1 MKFLL
6 NKIIRNLI
14 AGVTKKM
21 NSKIRMKYISS
32 FVIAC
37 VVSGYILVS
46 ERVVLAEPPTPD
58 PLFLELEAIY
68 RGDKDY
74 KQLPFVPEDP
84 HKRSKNGPTL
94 KNVTLKANKE
104 WLKKWI
110 SNPSEMVPNARMPR
124 LMLSDDE
131 IEAVLAYLTS
141 IADNELPEQ
150 EWDSYLLKE
159 EDDMTDDEYEK
170 MDELVSGGKA
180 IWGRARCNIC
190 HPVKGKGGA
199 VGVGPDLGAVAEKI
213 NRDWLYLWIKEPQS
227 YFHQTQMARYRFK
240 DDELRKLVEYLMKDW
255 DFKPE
260 EEDDEDEEDES
271 GEEETVATD
280 EVSGGEGVEEKA
292 EVEDKSSII
301 PEGTLAEKGKRIIE
315 LNRCFICHEIEGIS
329 ELLPV
334 SSEKSEPTN
343 DFEKLLNDIKC
354 MTCHNI
360 QGNGGT
366 FAPELTHEGSK
377 LKGSWIKGFVETPDI
392 IRPLLKQMPKFNLT
406 SEEAETAADFVE
418 EFFISEEIPL
428 DKFADVEPAEEWISK
443 GKYLYDARGCKTC
456 HTISAGGI
464 VGPNLKRVGD
474 RLENGFIFFHLKDPH
489 HETPDA
495 VEPNYNLTDEEA
507 TALTH
512 FLMSCKSEK

>member
-1 MKFLL
+1 MIKD
-6 NKIIRNLI
+6 RN
-14 AGVTKKM
+14 
-21 NSKIRMKYISS
+21 YISS

-37 VVSGYILVS
+37 VALGYILVS
-46 ERVVLAEPPTPD
+46 GRVVFAEPPKPD
-58 PLFLELEAIY
+58 PLFLELEAMY

-74 KQLPFVPEDP
+74 KQLPFVPENP
-84 HKRSKNGPTL
+84 HKRLKNGPTL
-94 KNVTLKANKE
+94 KNVTHKANKE

-110 SNPSEMVPNARMPR
+110 SNPGEMVPNARMPR

-141 IADNELPEQ
+141 IADKELPKQ
-150 EWDSYLLKE
+150 EWEPYLLKN
-159 EDDMTDDEYEK
+159 EDDMADDEYES

-199 VGVGPDLGAVAEKI
+199 VGVGTDLGAVAEKV
-213 NRDWLYLWIKEPQS
+213 NRDWLYLWIREPQS
-227 YFHQTQMARYRFK
+227 YFHQTQMPRYRFK
-240 DDELRKLVEYLMKDW
+240 DDELRQLVEYLMKDW
-255 DFKPE
+255 DFRPE
-260 EEDDEDEEDES
+260 EEETAGTDKVSESKGAEED
-271 GEEETVATD
+271 T
-280 EVSGGEGVEEKA
+280 
-292 EVEDKSSII
+292 EDKSSII
-301 PEGTLAEKGKRIIE
+301 PEGTLVEKGKRIIE
-315 LNRCFICHEIEGIS
+315 LNRCFICHEIEGVS

-334 SSEKSEPTN
+334 RSEKSEPTN
-343 DFEKLLNDIKC
+343 EFEKLLNDIRC

-377 LKGSWIKGFVETPDI
+377 LKRSWIKGFVETPDI
-392 IRPLLKQMPKFNLT
+392 IRPLLQQMPKFNLT
-406 SEEAETAADFVE
+406 SEEAETAANFVE
-418 EFFISEEIPL
+418 EFFVSGEFLL
-428 DKFADVEPAEEWISK
+428 DKFADIKSTEEEISK
-443 GKYLYDARGCKTC
+443 GKELYEAKGCKTC
-456 HTISAGGI
+456 HTIEGGGV

-507 TALTH
+507 TAITH
-512 FLMSCKSEK
+512 FLMSCKSKE

>member
-1 MKFLL
+1 MIKD
-6 NKIIRNLI
+6 RN
-14 AGVTKKM
+14 
-21 NSKIRMKYISS
+21 YISS

-37 VVSGYILVS
+37 VALGYILVS
-46 ERVVLAEPPTPD
+46 GRVVFAEPPKPD
-58 PLFLELEAIY
+58 PLFLELEAMY

-84 HKRSKNGPTL
+84 HKRLKNGPTL
-94 KNVTLKANKE
+94 KNVTHKANKE

-110 SNPSEMVPNARMPR
+110 SNPGEMVPNARMPR

-141 IADNELPEQ
+141 IADKELPKQ
-150 EWDSYLLKE
+150 EWEPYLLKN
-159 EDDMTDDEYEK
+159 EDDMADDEYEN

-199 VGVGPDLGAVAEKI
+199 VGVGTDLGAVAEKV
-213 NRDWLYLWIKEPQS
+213 NRDWLYLWIREPQS
-227 YFHQTQMARYRFK
+227 YFHQTQMPRYRFK
-240 DDELRKLVEYLMKDW
+240 DDELRQLVEYLMKDW
-255 DFKPE
+255 DFRPE
-260 EEDDEDEEDES
+260 EEETAGTDKVSESKGAEED
-271 GEEETVATD
+271 T
-280 EVSGGEGVEEKA
+280 
-292 EVEDKSSII
+292 EDKSSII
-301 PEGTLAEKGKRIIE
+301 PEGTLVEKGKRIIE
-315 LNRCFICHEIEGIS
+315 LNRCFICHEIEGVS

-334 SSEKSEPTN
+334 RSEKSEPTN
-343 DFEKLLNDIKC
+343 EFEKLLNDIRC

-377 LKGSWIKGFVETPDI
+377 LKRSWIKGFVETPDI
-392 IRPLLKQMPKFNLT
+392 IRPLLQQMPKFNLT
-406 SEEAETAADFVE
+406 SEEAETAANFVE
-418 EFFISEEIPL
+418 EFFVSGEFLL
-428 DKFADVEPAEEWISK
+428 DKFADIKSTEEEISK
-443 GKYLYDARGCKTC
+443 GKELYEAKGCKTC
-456 HTISAGGI
+456 HTIEGGGV

-507 TALTH
+507 TAITH
-512 FLMSCKSEK
+512 FLMSCKSKE

>member
-1 MKFLL
+1 
-6 NKIIRNLI
+6 
-14 AGVTKKM
+14 
-21 NSKIRMKYISS
+21 MKYILS
-32 FVIAC
+32 FVTAC
-37 VVSGYILVS
+37 VILGYTLVS
-46 ERVVLAEPPTPD
+46 ERVILAEPPTPD
-58 PLFLELEAIY
+58 PLFLELESIY

-74 KQLPFVPEDP
+74 KELPFVPDDP
-84 HKRSKNGPTL
+84 HKRLKNGPTL
-94 KNVTLKANKE
+94 KNVTHKANKE

-110 SNPSEMVPNARMPR
+110 SNPSEMVPNARMPK
-124 LMLSDDE
+124 LMLSDNE

-141 IADNELPEQ
+141 IADKELPKQGWEP
-150 EWDSYLLKE
+150 YLMKN

-199 VGVGPDLGAVAEKI
+199 VGVGPDLGAVAEKV

-227 YFHQTQMARYRFK
+227 YFHQTQMPRYRFQ
-240 DDELRKLVEYLMKDW
+240 DDDLRQLVEYLMKDW
-255 DFKPE
+255 DFKPD
-260 EEDDEDEEDES
+260 EDGEDEEN
-271 GEEETVATD
+271 GEKSTVTD
-280 EVSGGEGVEEKA
+280 EVSEGESAEEKA
-292 EVEDKSSII
+292 EVEDKFSII

-315 LNRCFICHEIEGIS
+315 LSRCFICHEIEGVS

-334 SSEKSEPTN
+334 SRKSEPTN
-343 DFEKLLNDIKC
+343 EFEKLLNDVKC

-377 LKGSWIKGFVETPDI
+377 LKESWIKGFVETPDI
-392 IRPLLKQMPKFNLT
+392 IRPLLKQMPKFNLS
-406 SEEAETAADFVE
+406 SEEAETAANFVE
-418 EFFISEEIPL
+418 EFFVSEEIPL
-428 DKFADVEPAEEWISK
+428 DKFADIEPTEEKISR
-443 GKYLYDARGCKTC
+443 GKELYDARGCKTC
-456 HTISAGGI
+456 HTIESGGI

-474 RLENGFIFFHLKDPH
+474 RLENGFIYFHLKDPH

-507 TALTH
+507 IAITH
-512 FLMSCKSEK
+512 FLMSCKSKE

>member
-1 MKFLL
+1 MIKD
-6 NKIIRNLI
+6 
-14 AGVTKKM
+14 M
-21 NSKIRMKYISS
+21 NYISS

-37 VVSGYILVS
+37 VALGYILVS
-46 ERVVLAEPPTPD
+46 GRVVFAEPPKPD
-58 PLFLELEAIY
+58 PLFLELEAMY

-74 KQLPFVPEDP
+74 KQLPFVPENP
-84 HKRSKNGPTL
+84 HKRLKNGPTL
-94 KNVTLKANKE
+94 KNVTHKANKE

-110 SNPSEMVPNARMPR
+110 SNPGEMVPNARMPR

-141 IADNELPEQ
+141 IADKELPKQ
-150 EWDSYLLKE
+150 EWEPYLLKN
-159 EDDMTDDEYEK
+159 EDDMADDEYES

-199 VGVGPDLGAVAEKI
+199 VGVGPDLGAVAEKV
-213 NRDWLYLWIKEPQS
+213 NRDWLYLWIREPQS
-227 YFHQTQMARYRFK
+227 YFHQTQMPRYRFK
-240 DDELRKLVEYLMKDW
+240 DDELRQLVEYLMKDW
-255 DFKPE
+255 DFRPE
-260 EEDDEDEEDES
+260 EEETAGTDKVSESKGAEED
-271 GEEETVATD
+271 T
-280 EVSGGEGVEEKA
+280 
-292 EVEDKSSII
+292 EDKSSII
-301 PEGTLAEKGKRIIE
+301 PEGTLVEKGKRIIE
-315 LNRCFICHEIEGIS
+315 LNRCFICHEIEGVS

-334 SSEKSEPTN
+334 RSEKSEPTN
-343 DFEKLLNDIKC
+343 EFEKLLNDIRC

-377 LKGSWIKGFVETPDI
+377 LKRSWIKGFVETPDI
-392 IRPLLKQMPKFNLT
+392 IRPLLQQMPKFNLT
-406 SEEAETAADFVE
+406 SEEAETAANFVE
-418 EFFISEEIPL
+418 EFFVSGEFLL
-428 DKFADVEPAEEWISK
+428 DKFADIKSTEEEISK
-443 GKYLYDARGCKTC
+443 GKELYEAKGCKTC
-456 HTISAGGI
+456 HTIEGGGV

-507 TALTH
+507 TAITH
-512 FLMSCKSEK
+512 FLMSCKSKE

>member
-1 MKFLL
+1 MIKD
-6 NKIIRNLI
+6 
-14 AGVTKKM
+14 M
-21 NSKIRMKYISS
+21 NYISS

-37 VVSGYILVS
+37 IALGYILVS
-46 ERVVLAEPPTPD
+46 GRVVFAEPPKPD
-58 PLFLELEAIY
+58 PLFLELEAMY

-74 KQLPFVPEDP
+74 KQLPFVPENP
-84 HKRSKNGPTL
+84 HKRLKNGPTL
-94 KNVTLKANKE
+94 KNVTHKANKE

-110 SNPSEMVPNARMPR
+110 SNPGEMVPNARMPR

-141 IADNELPEQ
+141 IADKELPKQ
-150 EWDSYLLKE
+150 EWEPYLLKN
-159 EDDMTDDEYEK
+159 EDDMADDEYES

-199 VGVGPDLGAVAEKI
+199 VGVGTDLGAVAEKV
-213 NRDWLYLWIKEPQS
+213 NRDWLYLWIREPQS
-227 YFHQTQMARYRFK
+227 YFHQTQMPRYRFK
-240 DDELRKLVEYLMKDW
+240 DDELRQLVEYLMKDW
-255 DFKPE
+255 DFRPE
-260 EEDDEDEEDES
+260 EEETAGTDKVSESKGAEED
-271 GEEETVATD
+271 T
-280 EVSGGEGVEEKA
+280 
-292 EVEDKSSII
+292 EDKSSII
-301 PEGTLAEKGKRIIE
+301 PEGTLVEKGKRIIE
-315 LNRCFICHEIEGIS
+315 LNRCFICHEIEGVS

-334 SSEKSEPTN
+334 RSEKSEPTN
-343 DFEKLLNDIKC
+343 EFEKLLNDIRC

-377 LKGSWIKGFVETPDI
+377 LKRSWIKGFVETPDI
-392 IRPLLKQMPKFNLT
+392 IRPLLQQMPKFNLT
-406 SEEAETAADFVE
+406 SEEAETAANFVE
-418 EFFISEEIPL
+418 EFFVSGEFLL
-428 DKFADVEPAEEWISK
+428 DKFADIKSTEEEISK
-443 GKYLYDARGCKTC
+443 GKELYEAKGCKTC
-456 HTISAGGI
+456 HTIEGGGV

-507 TALTH
+507 TAITH
-512 FLMSCKSEK
+512 FLMSCKSKE

>member
-6 NKIIRNLI
+6 NKIIRNSI
-14 AGVTKKM
+14 ADTTKKM
-21 NSKIRMKYISS
+21 NSNNKRKYISS

-37 VVSGYILVS
+37 VVLGYILVT
-46 ERVVLAEPPTPD
+46 ERVVFAEPPTPD
-58 PLFLELEAIY
+58 PLFLELESIY

-74 KQLPFVPEDP
+74 KELPFVPEDP

-94 KNVTLKANKE
+94 KNVTHKANKE

-141 IADNELPEQ
+141 IADNELPKQ

-180 IWGRARCNIC
+180 IWGRARCNLC

-213 NRDWLYLWIKEPQS
+213 NRDWLYLWIKEPQG
-227 YFHQTQMARYRFK
+227 YFHQTQMARYRFN

-260 EEDDEDEEDES
+260 EDDEEEEEEDEN
-271 GEEETVATD
+271 GEEETTGPD
-280 EVSGGEGVEEKA
+280 EAEAGEVVKTEA
-292 EVEDKSSII
+292 KSSII
-301 PEGTLAEKGKRIIE
+301 PEGTLVEKGKRIIE

-334 SSEKSEPTN
+334 SSERSEPAN
-343 DFEKLLNDIKC
+343 DFEKLLNDIRC

-377 LKGSWIKGFVETPDI
+377 LKGSWIQGFVETPDI
-392 IRPLLKQMPKFNLT
+392 VRPLLKQMPKFNLT
-406 SEEAETAADFVE
+406 SEEAKTAANFVE
-418 EFFISEEIPL
+418 EFFVTDEFPL
-428 DKFADVEPAEEWISK
+428 DKFADVEPTEEQINK
-443 GKYLYDARGCKTC
+443 GKELYDARGCKTC
-456 HTISAGGI
+456 HTIASGGI

-474 RLENGFIFFHLKDPH
+474 SLENGFIYFHLKDPH

-512 FLMSCKSEK
+512 FLMSCKSKE

>member
-1 MKFLL
+1 
-6 NKIIRNLI
+6 
-14 AGVTKKM
+14 M
-21 NSKIRMKYISS
+21 NSNNKMKYISS
-32 FVIAC
+32 FVIAS
-37 VVSGYILVS
+37 VVFSY
-46 ERVVLAEPPTPD
+46 VLFSDRIIFAEPPKPD
-58 PLFLELEAIY
+58 PFFLELEAMY

-84 HKRSKNGPTL
+84 HKRFKNGPTL
-94 KNVTLKANKE
+94 KNVTHKANKE

-110 SNPSEMVPNARMPR
+110 SDPSEMVPNARMPK

-141 IADNELPEQ
+141 IADKELPKQ
-150 EWDSYLLKE
+150 EWDPYLLKE
-159 EDDMTDDEYEK
+159 EDDMTDDEYED

-180 IWGRARCNIC
+180 VWGRARCNIC

-240 DDELRKLVEYLMKDW
+240 DDELRQLVEYLMTDW

-260 EEDDEDEEDES
+260 EDDEDEDEEN
-271 GEEETVATD
+271 GEESTAIGESS
-280 EVSGGEGVEEKA
+280 EGGSAEEKA
-292 EVEDKSSII
+292 EAEDKSSII

-315 LNRCFICHEIEGIS
+315 LSRCFICHEIEGVS

-343 DFEKLLNDIKC
+343 EFEKLLNDVKC

-360 QGNGGT
+360 QGHGGT

-406 SEEAETAADFVE
+406 SEEAETGADFIEKFFVTD
-418 EFFISEEIPL
+418 EFPL
-428 DKFADVEPAEEWISK
+428 DEFADVKPTEEEISK
-443 GKYLYDARGCKTC
+443 GKELYDAKGCKTC
-456 HTISAGGI
+456 HTISTGGI

-512 FLMSCKSEK
+512 FLMSCISKK

>member
-1 MKFLL
+1 MIKD
-6 NKIIRNLI
+6 RN
-14 AGVTKKM
+14 
-21 NSKIRMKYISS
+21 YISS

-37 VVSGYILVS
+37 IALGYILVS
-46 ERVVLAEPPTPD
+46 GRVVFAEPPKPD
-58 PLFLELEAIY
+58 PLFLELEAMY

-84 HKRSKNGPTL
+84 HKRLKNGPTL
-94 KNVTLKANKE
+94 KNVTHKANKE

-110 SNPSEMVPNARMPR
+110 SNPGEKVPNARMPR

-141 IADNELPEQ
+141 IADKELPKQ
-150 EWDSYLLKE
+150 EWEPYLFKN
-159 EDDMTDDEYEK
+159 EDDMADDEYES

-199 VGVGPDLGAVAEKI
+199 VGVGPDLGAVAEKV
-213 NRDWLYLWIKEPQS
+213 NRDWLYLWIREPQS
-227 YFHQTQMARYRFK
+227 YFHQTQMPRYRFK
-240 DDELRKLVEYLMKDW
+240 DDELRQLVEYLMKDW
-255 DFKPE
+255 DFRPE
-260 EEDDEDEEDES
+260 EEETAGTDKVSESKGAEED
-271 GEEETVATD
+271 T
-280 EVSGGEGVEEKA
+280 
-292 EVEDKSSII
+292 EDKSSII
-301 PEGTLAEKGKRIIE
+301 PEGTLVEKGKRIIE
-315 LNRCFICHEIEGIS
+315 LNRCFICHEIEGVS

-334 SSEKSEPTN
+334 RSEKSEPTN
-343 DFEKLLNDIKC
+343 EFEKLLNDIRC

-377 LKGSWIKGFVETPDI
+377 LKRSWIKGFVETPDI
-392 IRPLLKQMPKFNLT
+392 IRPLLQQMPKFNLT
-406 SEEAETAADFVE
+406 SEEAETAANFVE
-418 EFFISEEIPL
+418 EFFVSGEFLL
-428 DKFADVEPAEEWISK
+428 DKFADIKSTEEEISK
-443 GKYLYDARGCKTC
+443 GKELYEAKGCKTC
-456 HTISAGGI
+456 HTIEGGGV

-507 TALTH
+507 TAITH
-512 FLMSCKSEK
+512 FLMSCKSKE

>member
-1 MKFLL
+1 MIKD
-6 NKIIRNLI
+6 
-14 AGVTKKM
+14 M
-21 NSKIRMKYISS
+21 NYISS

-37 VVSGYILVS
+37 VALGYILVS
-46 ERVVLAEPPTPD
+46 GRVVFAEPPKPD
-58 PLFLELEAIY
+58 PLFLELEAMY

-84 HKRSKNGPTL
+84 HKRLKNGPTL
-94 KNVTLKANKE
+94 KNVTHKANKE

-110 SNPSEMVPNARMPR
+110 SNPGEMVPNARMPR

-141 IADNELPEQ
+141 IADKELPKQ
-150 EWDSYLLKE
+150 EWEPYLLKN
-159 EDDMTDDEYEK
+159 EDDMADDEYES

-199 VGVGPDLGAVAEKI
+199 VGVGPDLGAVAEKV
-213 NRDWLYLWIKEPQS
+213 NRDWLYLWIREPQS
-227 YFHQTQMARYRFK
+227 YFHQTQMPRYRFK
-240 DDELRKLVEYLMKDW
+240 DDELRQLVEYLMKDW
-255 DFKPE
+255 DFRPE
-260 EEDDEDEEDES
+260 EEETAGTDKVSESKGAEED
-271 GEEETVATD
+271 T
-280 EVSGGEGVEEKA
+280 
-292 EVEDKSSII
+292 EDKSSII
-301 PEGTLAEKGKRIIE
+301 PEGTLVEKGKRIIE
-315 LNRCFICHEIEGIS
+315 LNRCFICHEIEGVS

-334 SSEKSEPTN
+334 RSEKSEPTN
-343 DFEKLLNDIKC
+343 EFEKLLNDIRC

-377 LKGSWIKGFVETPDI
+377 LKRSWIKGFVETPDI
-392 IRPLLKQMPKFNLT
+392 IRPLLQQMPKFNLT
-406 SEEAETAADFVE
+406 SEEAETAANFVE
-418 EFFISEEIPL
+418 EFFVSGEFLL
-428 DKFADVEPAEEWISK
+428 DKFADIKSTEEEISK
-443 GKYLYDARGCKTC
+443 GKELYEAKGCKTC
-456 HTISAGGI
+456 HTIEGGGV

-507 TALTH
+507 TAITH
-512 FLMSCKSEK
+512 FLMSCKSKE

>member
-1 MKFLL
+1 MIKD
-6 NKIIRNLI
+6 
-14 AGVTKKM
+14 M
-21 NSKIRMKYISS
+21 NYISS

-37 VVSGYILVS
+37 IALGYILVS
-46 ERVVLAEPPTPD
+46 GRVVFAEPPKPD
-58 PLFLELEAIY
+58 PLFLELEAMY

-74 KQLPFVPEDP
+74 KQLPFVPENP
-84 HKRSKNGPTL
+84 HKRLKNGPTL
-94 KNVTLKANKE
+94 KNVTHKANKE

-110 SNPSEMVPNARMPR
+110 SNPGEMVPNARMPR

-141 IADNELPEQ
+141 IADKELPKQ
-150 EWDSYLLKE
+150 EWEPYLLKN
-159 EDDMTDDEYEK
+159 EDDMADDEYES

-199 VGVGPDLGAVAEKI
+199 VGVGTDLGAVAEKV
-213 NRDWLYLWIKEPQS
+213 NRDWLYLWIREPQS
-227 YFHQTQMARYRFK
+227 YFHQTQMPRYRFK
-240 DDELRKLVEYLMKDW
+240 DDELRQLVEYLMKDW
-255 DFKPE
+255 DFRPE
-260 EEDDEDEEDES
+260 EEETAGTDKVSESKGAEED
-271 GEEETVATD
+271 T
-280 EVSGGEGVEEKA
+280 
-292 EVEDKSSII
+292 EDKSSII
-301 PEGTLAEKGKRIIE
+301 PEGTLVEKGKRIIE
-315 LNRCFICHEIEGIS
+315 LNRCFICHEIEGVS

-334 SSEKSEPTN
+334 RSEKSEPTN
-343 DFEKLLNDIKC
+343 EFEKLLNDIRC

-377 LKGSWIKGFVETPDI
+377 LKRSWIKGFVETPDI
-392 IRPLLKQMPKFNLT
+392 IRPLLQQMPKFNLT
-406 SEEAETAADFVE
+406 SEEAETAANFVE
-418 EFFISEEIPL
+418 EFFVSGEILL
-428 DKFADVEPAEEWISK
+428 DKFADIKSTEEEISK
-443 GKYLYDARGCKTC
+443 GKELYEAKGCKTC
-456 HTISAGGI
+456 HTIEGGGV

-507 TALTH
+507 TAITH
-512 FLMSCKSEK
+512 FLMSCKSKE

>member
-1 MKFLL
+1 MIKD
-6 NKIIRNLI
+6 RN
-14 AGVTKKM
+14 
-21 NSKIRMKYISS
+21 YISS

-37 VVSGYILVS
+37 VALGYILVS
-46 ERVVLAEPPTPD
+46 GRVVFAEPPKPD
-58 PLFLELEAIY
+58 PLFLELEAMY

-74 KQLPFVPEDP
+74 KQLPFVPENP
-84 HKRSKNGPTL
+84 HKRLKNGPTL
-94 KNVTLKANKE
+94 KNVTHKANKE

-110 SNPSEMVPNARMPR
+110 SNPGEKVPNARMPR

-141 IADNELPEQ
+141 IADKELPKQ
-150 EWDSYLLKE
+150 EWEPYLLKN
-159 EDDMTDDEYEK
+159 EDDMADDEYES

-199 VGVGPDLGAVAEKI
+199 VGVGPDLGAVAEKV
-213 NRDWLYLWIKEPQS
+213 NRDWLYLWIREPQS
-227 YFHQTQMARYRFK
+227 YFHQTQMPRYRFK
-240 DDELRKLVEYLMKDW
+240 DDELRQLVEYLMKDW
-255 DFKPE
+255 DFRPE
-260 EEDDEDEEDES
+260 EEETAGTDKVSESKGAEED
-271 GEEETVATD
+271 T
-280 EVSGGEGVEEKA
+280 
-292 EVEDKSSII
+292 EDKSSII
-301 PEGTLAEKGKRIIE
+301 PEGTLVEKGKRIIE
-315 LNRCFICHEIEGIS
+315 LNRCFICHEIEGVS

-334 SSEKSEPTN
+334 RSEKSEPTN
-343 DFEKLLNDIKC
+343 EFEKLLNDIRC

-377 LKGSWIKGFVETPDI
+377 LKRSWIKGFVETPDI
-392 IRPLLKQMPKFNLT
+392 IRPLLQQMPKFNLT
-406 SEEAETAADFVE
+406 SEEAETAANFVE
-418 EFFISEEIPL
+418 EFFVSGEFLL
-428 DKFADVEPAEEWISK
+428 DKFADIKSTEEEISK
-443 GKYLYDARGCKTC
+443 GKELYEAKGCKTC
-456 HTISAGGI
+456 HTIEGGGV

-507 TALTH
+507 TAITH
-512 FLMSCKSEK
+512 FLMSCKSKE